1 MAEKLTPEKI
11 EEAAKHYENITSGKT
26 PILDKEQGLL
36 KEEQPILDSQAQPIN
51 DMHEYLKKK
60 DPNTYP
66 LIPPTDPR
74 LLMRIAP
81 YTDDMLKEF
90 KIEDRKDL
98 SKKMYNS
105 MVKYGGI
112 GLSCNQVGLPFRMF
126 VMGGHP
132 QIEDGKVR
140 NCFNPIIKDMSEE
153 TINMKEGCLSFP
165 FLFLMINRP
174 KWVNVQYSDENGE
187 TVEEYLHGMSARIF
201 QHENEHMNGYI
212 FTDLVSKLKLDR
224 GKKAQAKLIK
234 ETIRRQQQRLR
245 NEVTS
250 KNVEI

>member
-1 MAEKLTPEKI
+1 MAEKLTPAKI

-26 PILDKEQGLL
+26 PILEKDKGLL
-36 KEEQPILDSQAQPIN
+36 KEPSIN

-60 DPNTYP
+60 DPTSYP

-74 LLMRIAP
+74 LLMKIAP

-132 QIEDGKVR
+132 QIEEGKVR
-140 NCFNPIIKDMSEE
+140 NVFNPLIVDFSEE
-153 TINMKEGCLSFP
+153 TILMKEGCLSFP
-165 FLFLMINRP
+165 FLFLSITRP
-174 KWVNVQYSDENGE
+174 KWVNVKYTDENGE
-187 TVEEYLHGMSARIF
+187 IVEEYLHGMSARIF

-212 FTDLVSKLKLDR
+212 FTDLVSKLKLER
-224 GKKAQAKLIK
+224 GKKAQAKLVK
-234 ETIRRQQQRLR
+234 QTIRRQQQRLS
-245 NEVTS
+245 NEVKATAI
-250 KNVEI
+250 KV

>member
-1 MAEKLTPEKI
+1 MVNKLTPEKI
-11 EEAAKHYENITSGKT
+11 EEAARHFENIQKGKT
-26 PILDKEQGLL
+26 PILKTDTEKVAEKQV
-36 KEEQPILDSQAQPIN
+36 K

-60 DPNTYP
+60 DPDSYP

-74 LLMRIAP
+74 LLMKIAP

-90 KIEDRKDL
+90 KIKDRAEL

-112 GLSCNQVGLPFRMF
+112 GLSANQVGLPFRMF

-140 NCFNPIIKDMSEE
+140 NCFNPLVKDMSEE

-174 KWVNVQYSDENGE
+174 KWVNVEYTDENGE
-187 TVEEYLHGMSARIF
+187 KVEEYLHGMSARIF

-212 FTDLVSKLKLDR
+212 FTDLVSKMKLDR
-224 GKKAQAKLIK
+224 AKKAQAKLIK
-234 ETIRRQQQRLR
+234 QTIRRQQERLR
-245 NEVTS
+245 NEVAS
-250 KNVEI
+250 KNVKI